1 MKENNW
7 LNIDLKLLF
16 VDQRTEEGIV
26 LDQRWDIGKF
36 VTHRSDYFCCCCCY
50 CCCCC
55 CCCCC
60 CFFFCVLVH
69 HDYELIVIFLIFLY
83 FINSRVQL
91 APKHFDNS
99 SVRLSTPNTTLFILQ
114 VYNNYCR
121 YRCLAVDS
129 HRYHFKERN
138 GSKKNSYHRN
148 ITWLVITFCIMSWLI
163 LEL

>member
-7 LNIDLKLLF
+7 LNIVLKLLF
-16 VDQRTEEGIV
+16 VDQRTEEEIV
-26 LDQRWDIGKF
+26 LGQRWDIGKF

-60 CFFFCVLVH
+60 LFFFCVLVH

>member
-55 CCCCC
+55 CCCCL
-60 CFFFCVLVH
+60 FFFLRSGASWLWANRNLP
-69 HDYELIVIFLIFLY
+69 YFLY

-129 HRYHFKERN
+129 YRYHFKERN